1 MSSIRPIKT
10 KVILAAIEKKQQS
23 ASGLIIEGSFGDA
36 QYCRVLAI
44 GPDVTDVS
52 VGDTVFPTWNACK
65 IVKADEGERLVIDQK
80 DIIMIV
86 E

>member
-1 MSSIRPIKT
+1 MSSLRPIKT
-10 KVILAAIEKKQQS
+10 KVILAAIEKKQTS

-44 GPDVTDVS
+44 GPEVTDVA
-52 VGDTVFPTWNACK
+52 VGDVVFPTWNACK
-65 IVKADEGERLVIDQK
+65 IAKAEEGERLVIDQK
-80 DIIMIV
+80 DIIFIV

>member
-1 MSSIRPIKT
+1 MSSLRPIKT
-10 KVILAAIEKKQQS
+10 KVVMAAIEKERKS
-23 ASGLIIEGSFGDA
+23 ESGLIIEGSFGDA
-36 QYCRVLAI
+36 QYARVLAI

-65 IVKADEGERLVIDQK
+65 VVKADEGERLVIDQK
-80 DIIMIV
+80 DIIFIV

>member
-1 MSSIRPIKT
+1 MSSLRPIKT
-10 KVILAAIEKKQQS
+10 KVVMAAIEKKQQS